1 MIPPSNYF
9 RLPIADCRL
18 LSNWQL
24 VIKNWQWSLLIPTVR
39 QHRCHTI
46 VVRFGDQHIDIE
58 MALSLIGLLRQNVP
72 RMRMATLDLATGSQ
86 AKSLRRTLV
95 RLKFWH

>member
-9 RLPIADCRL
+9 RLPMAACRL
-18 LSNWQL
+18 FQIGNRQLRIWQR
-24 VIKNWQWSLLIPTVR
+24 SLLISSVR

-46 VVRFGDQHIDIE
+46 VVRFGYQHINIE